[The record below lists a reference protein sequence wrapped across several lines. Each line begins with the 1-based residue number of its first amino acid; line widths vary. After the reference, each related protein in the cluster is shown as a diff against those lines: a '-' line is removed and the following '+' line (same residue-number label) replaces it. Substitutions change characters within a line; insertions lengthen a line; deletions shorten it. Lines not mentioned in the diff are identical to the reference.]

1 MQGEGNCATVER
13 LYKRLRYRVTEIND
27 YYGKPRQTP
36 YAIAEPASKYHLILL
51 PGQATEQDIATLRE
65 DALNAEVK
73 RNYQLAEQLCIRVL
87 ALSPADP
94 KALESL
100 RRIWIINGQIIQ
112 PELVQTPQESE
123 TKSPIITPSQ
133 PTPEPQTITPSPT
146 KLKFPVQQPIL
157 TRRQLIQVAGFG
169 SLGLVGAVIANQVG
183 KRNSSSPE
191 DTTSP
196 IESPSPP
203 IESPSPLI
211 DKEVNLQPFNFEVVT
226 VDSQGRE
233 INREPSQANFF
244 AQDLGNSVMLD
255 MVAIPGGKFMIGSPD
270 SEKGRENDEGKQ
282 REVTVPPFFMG
293 KYSVTQAQWKAV
305 AALPKVNRDLKSD
318 PSLFKGEN
326 MPVERVSWYDAV
338 EFCARLSKKTGRTYR
353 LPSEA
358 EWEYACRAGTT
369 TPFHF
374 GETIT
379 CQLAN
384 YK

>member
-1 MQGEGNCATVER
+1 MRIRGEGNCATVEW
-13 LYKRLRYRVTEIND
+13 LDQHLRYRVPEINGQ
-27 YYGKPRQTP
+27 YGKPKQRP
-36 YAIAEPASKYHLILL
+36 YAIVEPASKYHLILL
-51 PGQATEQDIATLRE
+51 PPLTKPAT
-65 DALNAEVK
+65 K
-73 RNYQLAEQLCIRVL
+73 VL
-87 ALSPADP
+87 PA
-94 KALESL
+94 
-100 RRIWIINGQIIQ
+100 R
-112 PELVQTPQESE
+112 
-123 TKSPIITPSQ
+123 
-133 PTPEPQTITPSPT
+133 
-146 KLKFPVQQPIL
+146 QPIW
-157 TRRQLIQVAGFG
+157 TRRQLIQIAGFG
-169 SLGLVGAVIANQVG
+169 SLGLVGTVIANQVW

-211 DKEVNLQPFNFEVVT
+211 EEVNLEPFNFEVVT

-233 INREPSQANFF
+233 TNREQRQAKFF

-282 REVTVPPFFMG
+282 REVTVPRFFMG
-293 KYSVTQAQWKAV
+293 KYSVTQPQWKAV
-305 AALPKVNRDLKSD
+305 AALPKVDRDLKSD